1 MLLSVCIPV
10 YNFDVRGLVSDLK
23 KEIGI
28 NGIDAEIILIDDA
41 SDESYKNINEVLQ
54 NEVKN
59 FIFLEKNIGRS
70 RIRNLFQKYAS
81 GKYLLFL
88 DCDGKITSK
97 NFLKNYTD
105 FIQKHP
111 ETNVIYG
118 GRNVSESAPADEHY
132 LRWKFSVERE
142 NLTLDFRLNKP
153 YLSFQTNNFV
163 IKKEVFEKVYFN
175 PAFQKYGYED
185 LLFAMDLKSE
195 KIKIDHIDNPIL
207 NNDLETNSIYIGKVE
222 ESVESLAAM
231 LKDKNLAAKLSEVK
245 LVRLYNK
252 LPFKPLFGLFLGELT
267 LGTLKRKLST
277 RRVNLRYLDLYKLGL
292 LLKNMK

>member
-23 KEIGI
+23 KEII
-28 NGIDAEIILIDDA
+28 ANGIDAEIILIDDA
-41 SDESYKNINEVLQ
+41 SDESFKNTYQFLQ
-54 NEVKN
+54 NEVEN

-70 RIRNLFQKYAS
+70 RIRNLFQKYGT

-88 DCDGKITSK
+88 DCDGKITET
-97 NFLKNYTD
+97 NFLKHYTD
-105 FIQKHP
+105 FIRKHP
-111 ETNVIYG
+111 DTDVIYG
-118 GRNVSESAPADEHY
+118 GRIVSASAPDDDHY

-142 NLTLDFRLNKP
+142 NLPLKFRLNKP

-163 IKKEVFEKVYFN
+163 IKKDVFEKVDFN

-195 KIKIDHIDNPIL
+195 QIKIDHISNPIF
-207 NNDLETNSIYIGKVE
+207 NNDLETNDVYLGKVG

-252 LPFKPLFGLFLGELT
+252 LSFKPLFRLFLGDLT
-267 LGTLKRKLST
+267 LQILKKKLSKKGA
-277 RRVNLRYLDLYKLGL
+277 NLRYLDLYKLGF
-292 LLKNMK
+292 LLKKMK